1 MKFIIP
7 IFLGALISFALFAV
21 MASLVATEEVYIEEV
36 DESPIIKII
45 SLPRDTQVAQRKRN
59 LEPPPEP
66 KHKPVGQI
74 KMTELE
80 SNTVITPSDID
91 LPNIEIDSNLA
102 DQEFTVGVIKDSDAM
117 PIYRSLPRYPLA
129 AAREKIKGWVKLSF
143 SINRFGKVENI
154 AVIDSEPKV
163 IFDQA
168 AIDALQHWK
177 YKAKLENGKTVRQE
191 YLSVRIDFGNK

>member
-1 MKFIIP
+1 MKFVIP
-7 IFLGALISFALFAV
+7 IILGALISFALFAV
-21 MASLVATEEVYIEEV
+21 MASLVATEDVYLEEV

-45 SLPRDTQVAQRKRN
+45 SLPKETTVARRHRS
-59 LEPPPEP
+59 LDPPPKP
-66 KHKPVGQI
+66 KAKPVGQI

-80 SNTVITPSDID
+80 TNKVINPSNVE

-102 DQEFTVGVIKDSDAM
+102 NQEFSVGVIKDSDAM
-117 PIYRSLPRYPLA
+117 PIYRSLPRYPLE

-154 AVIDSEPKV
+154 VVIDSEPKV

-177 YKAKLENGKTVRQE
+177 YKAKLEKGKTVRQE
-191 YLSVRIDFGNK
+191 YLSVRIDFGNN

>member
-7 IFLGALISFALFAV
+7 IILGGLISFALFAL
-21 MASLVATEEVYIEEV
+21 MASLVATEDVYLESV

-45 SLPRDTQVAQRKRN
+45 SLPKETKVARRHRI
-59 LEPPPEP
+59 LDPPPEP
-66 KHKPVGQI
+66 KAKPSGHI

-80 SNTVITPSDID
+80 SNQTIVPSKVD

-102 DQEFTVGVIKDSDAM
+102 DQEFTVGIIKDSDAI

-154 AVIDSEPKV
+154 AIIDSDPKV

-177 YKAKLENGKTVRQE
+177 YKAKLEKGKTVHQE
-191 YLSVRIDFGNK
+191 YLSVRIDFGNN

>member
-7 IFLGALISFALFAV
+7 IILGALISFALFAV

-45 SLPRDTQVAQRKRN
+45 SLPRETKVANRN
-59 LEPPPEP
+59 RILDPPPKP
-66 KHKPVGQI
+66 KDKPVGHI

-80 SNTVITPSDID
+80 SNTTITPSNVN
-91 LPNIEIDSNLA
+91 LPSIEMDSNL
-102 DQEFTVGVIKDSDAM
+102 DNQEFTVGIIKDSDAI
-117 PIYRSLPRYPLA
+117 PIYRSLPRYPLV

-143 SINRFGKVENI
+143 SLDRYGKVENI

-177 YKAKLENGKTVRQE
+177 YKAKLEKGKTVRQE
-191 YLSVRIDFGNK
+191 YLSVRIDFGNN

>member
-1 MKFIIP
+1 
-7 IFLGALISFALFAV
+7 

-45 SLPRDTQVAQRKRN
+45 SLPRDTQITRRQRI

-66 KHKPVGQI
+66 KIKPTGQI

-80 SNTVITPSDID
+80 SNKVITPGNVD
-91 LPNIEIDSNLA
+91 LPDIEIDSNLA
-102 DQEFTVGVIKDSDAM
+102 DQEFTVGVIKDADAM

>member
-7 IFLGALISFALFAV
+7 IILGALISFALFAV
-21 MASLVATEEVYIEEV
+21 MASLVATEDVYIEDV

-45 SLPRDTQVAQRKRN
+45 SVPKETKIANRHRTLD
-59 LEPPPEP
+59 PPPKP
-66 KHKPVGQI
+66 KSKPNAQI

-80 SNTVITPSDID
+80 SNKTIVPGKVNLPSIKM
-91 LPNIEIDSNLA
+91 NSNFA
-102 DQEFTVGVIKDSDAM
+102 DQEFTVGIIKDSDAM

-129 AAREKIKGWVKLSF
+129 AAREKLKGWVKLSF

-168 AIDALQHWK
+168 AIDALRHWK
-177 YKAKLENGKTVRQE
+177 YKAKLEKGKTVRQE